1 MKSTLGQCG
10 FLLLGMCFTHAVFAD
25 WHSDEQAIM
34 GTSVAVTLW
43 HEKPETGRE
52 AINAVMGVMRG
63 IDQRYSPYIETS
75 ELSKLNREAA
85 KAPVVVSSD
94 LFYLIERSLYV
105 SQMSDGAFDITYA
118 SLGRYYDY
126 RKKQK
131 PNETQ
136 KAELLPVIN
145 YKHVVL
151 DPERRSVRYEHPQVY
166 VDLGGIAKG
175 FAVDKA
181 IAELQARGIEHAMV
195 SAGGDSRVLGDRR
208 GRPWLVGIKTPRE
221 EFSSKDTLT
230 LLPVENTA
238 VSTSGDYERYFIDDE
253 TGERVHHIINPKTGS
268 STKGVVS
275 VTILGDKGVDT
286 DPLSTT
292 VFVLGVEKGLALINA
307 LPEFD
312 CVIFNE
318 KGQAF
323 YSNGLIDPTVNQG
336 KSE

>member
-1 MKSTLGQCG
+1 MQHTLRNLF
-10 FLLLGMCFTHAVFAD
+10 FLSVFISSVSWAE
-25 WHSDEQAIM
+25 WHNDEAAIM
-34 GTSVAVTLW
+34 GTSVSVSLW
-43 HEKPETGRE
+43 HDNPQKGRE
-52 AINAVMGVMRG
+52 AAAAVLAIMRG
-63 IDQRYSPYIETS
+63 IDQRFSPYLETS
-75 ELSKLNREAA
+75 ELSKINRDAA
-85 KAPVVVSSD
+85 QAPVVISND
-94 LFYLIERSLYV
+94 LYELLERSQYV
-105 SQMSDGAFDITYA
+105 SRISAGAFDITYA

-126 RKKQK
+126 RNKQK
-131 PNETQ
+131 PNDVQ
-136 KAELLPVIN
+136 KAELLPAIN
-145 YKHVVL
+145 YKHIVL
-151 DPERRSVRYEHPQVY
+151 DPEHRTVHYSQPQVY

-181 IAELQARGIEHAMV
+181 IAELQARGIESAMV

-208 GRPWLVGIKTPRE
+208 GRPWLVGIKNPRK

-238 VSTSGDYERYFIDDE
+238 VSTSGDYERYFIDEE

-275 VTILGDKGVDT
+275 VTILGNKGVDT

-292 VFVLGVEKGLALINA
+292 VFVLGVEKGLALINS

-323 YSNGLIDPTVNQG
+323 YSNGLMDPTVNQG